1 MSGWRPYDV
10 VEAAGAVAF
19 SLFLGAASELVVL
32 ELSVVLAEELPLP
45 DSEASSRLA
54 VTLLFLVF
62 PLRLSVT

>member
-1 MSGWRPYDV
+1 M
-10 VEAAGAVAF
+10 AF